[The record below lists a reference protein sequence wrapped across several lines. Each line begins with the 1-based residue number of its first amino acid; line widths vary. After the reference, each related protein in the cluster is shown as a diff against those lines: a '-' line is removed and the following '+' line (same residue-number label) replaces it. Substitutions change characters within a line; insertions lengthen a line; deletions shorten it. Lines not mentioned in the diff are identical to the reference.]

1 MSQHA
6 SRRHFLKSLALGA
19 AGAALPRALRAAE
32 PPARRPNVV
41 FFLIDDMGWT
51 DAACYGSPFYETPGI
66 DRLAAEGMRFTD
78 AYAACPVCSPTRAS
92 IMSGKYPARLH
103 LTNWLYG
110 NIKKK
115 LVGPPYI
122 HQLPLEETTIAE
134 AFDAAD
140 YATCF
145 IGKWHLGPEP
155 YFPEKQ
161 GFDIN
166 IAGNAS
172 GSPRGGYFSPYRN
185 PQLPNGPKGE
195 YLTDRLTDE
204 ALSFLDAHHDE
215 PFFLYLSHYA
225 VHTPIQAKK
234 PLIEKYAARAKALP
248 PPDGPRFLPEGDTV
262 ARQVQDHP
270 VYGGMVDSM
279 DQSVGRV
286 MRKLDELGVA
296 ENTIVVFMSDN
307 GGLSTRRGAPTS
319 NVPLR
324 AGKGWLYE
332 GGIREPMIVKWP
344 GVTKP
349 GSTCSVPVT
358 STDFYPTLL
367 EAAGLPLRPEQHA
380 DGASLVPLLEGGT
393 SLDREAIYWH
403 YPHYSPQGGTP
414 SGAVRAGDWKLIEF
428 FEDMHVE
435 LYNLREDIGEQRDL
449 AEKKP
454 GKAEELRA
462 RLHKWR
468 DSLDARMPRPNTGRK
483 PEPKREPLEKGDKDK
498 DFDVIRGAAVDAAEL
513 GYALRSKGTGAPGIA
528 LKELD
533 EPVEGKA
540 TFRVQL
546 QSLKP
551 GESKRIYKNG
561 FLVFGSGAD
570 DLVQCG
576 CYLGGRR
583 FFSVSR
589 GGNRQEV
596 PLPGD
601 PMRRFELRVTYD
613 PASRTVA
620 MACEGK
626 TITLKLRRPLG
637 PITHVGYANTNTVT
651 AFSPVTIN
659 GAKRR

>member
-1 MSQHA
+1 MSQPA
-6 SRRHFLKSLALGA
+6 SRRRFLKSLALGA
-19 AGAALPRALRAAE
+19 AGAVLPRALRAAE

-51 DAACYGSPFYETPGI
+51 DAACYGSSFYETPGI

-103 LTNWLYG
+103 LTNWFYG

-122 HQLPLEETTIAE
+122 HQLPLEETTLAE
-134 AFDAAD
+134 AFDAAG

-145 IGKWHLGPEP
+145 IGKWHLGREP

-204 ALSFLDAHHDE
+204 AVSFLDARHGE

-234 PLIEKYAARAKALP
+234 PLIEEYAAKAKALQ
-248 PPDGPRFLPEGDTV
+248 PPDGPRFLPEGSTV

-286 MRKLDELGVA
+286 MRKLDELGA
-296 ENTIVVFMSDN
+296 AKNTIVVFMSDN

-319 NVPLR
+319 NAPLR

-332 GGIREPMIVKWP
+332 GGIREPMIIKWP
-344 GVTKP
+344 GVTTP

-380 DGASLVPLLEGGT
+380 DGVSLVPLLKGGT
-393 SLDREAIYWH
+393 SLDREALYWH

-435 LYNLREDIGEQRDL
+435 LYNLREDIGEQHDL

-454 GKAEELRA
+454 EKAEELRA
-462 RLHKWR
+462 RLHQWR
-468 DSLDARMPRPNTGRK
+468 ESLDARMPRPNTRRK
-483 PEPKREPLEKGDKDK
+483 PEPEPGPLKEGDKD
-498 DFDVIRGAAVDAAEL
+498 DEFDVLRGAAVDPSDL
-513 GYALRSKGTGAPGIA
+513 GYALRSTGTGAPGLA
-528 LKELD
+528 LNKLKE
-533 EPVEGKA
+533 PVKGKA

-551 GESKRIYKNG
+551 GQSRAIYKNG
-561 FLVFGSGAD
+561 FLVFGAGPN
-570 DLVQCG
+570 DLVECG

-583 FFSVSR
+583 FFSVAH

-601 PMRRFELRVTYD
+601 PMRRFELRVNYD
-613 PASRTVA
+613 PASRTVT

-626 TITLKLRRPLG
+626 TVTLTLRRPLG

-651 AFSPVTIN
+651 AFSAVEVIRPQ
-659 GAKRR
+659 